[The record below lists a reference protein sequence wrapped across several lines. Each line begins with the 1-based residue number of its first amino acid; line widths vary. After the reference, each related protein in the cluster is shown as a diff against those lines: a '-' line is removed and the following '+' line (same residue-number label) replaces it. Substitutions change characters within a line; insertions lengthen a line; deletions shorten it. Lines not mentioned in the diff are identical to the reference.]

1 MSKTLN
7 RYTFQLTI
15 SGIGSNIE
23 EAWDDAVE
31 LMSYD
36 PDFPPDP
43 IDIEEDVKG
52 YI

>member
-1 MSKTLN
+1 MK

-15 SGIGSNIE
+15 SGLGRDVE
-23 EAWDDAVE
+23 EAWDDAVD

-36 PDFPPDP
+36 PSLPPDP
-43 IDIEEDVKG
+43 IDIEDDVES